1 MSTSPSKARVRCL
14 HSPAVSTECCGRF
27 VHHSIAS
34 DADKPLIFTRFF
46 RAESTRSMPGSG
58 LGLSIVK
65 QFADDHAAEIS
76 VLDTAGGGATFV
88 LRLAAD

>member
-1 MSTSPSKARVRCL
+1 DHGAGV
-14 HSPAVSTECCGRF
+14 
-27 VHHSIAS
+27 S